1 MSEKDNLAFSMEI
14 TIKESNHLKS
24 IAILM
29 MLFLHLFNTLNYDGL
44 FTPLIYIG
52 EKPLVFYLS
61 LFSDACVP
69 IFAFVSGFGLYYKY
83 RQNKE
88 SYNLRSNAKR
98 IYSLYKTYWIILF
111 IFVLGVGSFLQVDGY
126 PGDVTKFLLAF
137 SGLTASTY
145 NGAAW
150 FFTIYVL
157 FVIFSKSIFQILDR
171 FSKSFFVFVLALYIV
186 AFYFRVYQT
195 DIFSN
200 VVLDWLHTNLAL
212 FGTTLFQFLLGAYA
226 LKYSWK
232 QKVSNIFER
241 IPLKNMAAMI
251 GILGLIVFHAYVP
264 NFIVAPITGLAF
276 IMLFTQMSLPKPL
289 ESILDFLTPHA
300 TNMWLIHMFFYLI
313 FFKDFIYSPKYIL
326 PIYLLLILCC
336 VTVSYFI
343 NFIIGFRLTKKIIVN

>member
-1 MSEKDNLAFSMEI
+1 MEI
-14 TIKESNHLKS
+14 TIKQSNHLKS

-29 MLFLHLFNTLNYDGL
+29 MLFLHLFNTLDYEGL
-44 FTPLIYIG
+44 FIPLIYIG
-52 EKPLVFYLS
+52 EKPLVYYLS

-83 RQNKE
+83 RQNKG
-88 SYNLRSNAKR
+88 SYNIRSNAKR
-98 IYSLYKTYWIILF
+98 IYSLYKIYWIILF

-186 AFYFRVYQT
+186 GFYFRVYQT

-200 VVLDWLHTNLAL
+200 AVLDWLHTNLAL

-232 QKVSNIFER
+232 QKVSTIFER
-241 IPLKNMAAMI
+241 VPLKNMVAMI
-251 GILGLIVFHAYVP
+251 GILGLIVFHGYVP
-264 NFIVAPITGLAF
+264 NFIVAPITGFVF
-276 IMLFTQMSLPKPL
+276 IMLFTQMSLSKPL
-289 ESILDFLTPHA
+289 ESILDFFTPHA